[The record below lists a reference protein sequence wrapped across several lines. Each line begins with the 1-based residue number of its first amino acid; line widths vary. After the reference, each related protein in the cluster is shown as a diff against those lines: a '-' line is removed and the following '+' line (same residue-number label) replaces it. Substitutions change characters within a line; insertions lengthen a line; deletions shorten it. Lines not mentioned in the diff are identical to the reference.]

1 MARYQN
7 DLMLDAAFDWI
18 RARITMETA
27 SNDTSMPTTYSQAH
41 TIGTYRLAKASLT
54 STQCTLTD
62 YTGSGLGRKMTIAA
76 RSGITI
82 DASGVAKYINLAG
95 STGATVLMY
104 ITECTTQQLTTGNTV
119 NFPAWNIILNDAS
132 S

>member
-7 DLMLDAAFDWI
+7 DLMLDAAFDWL

-27 SNDTSMPTTYSQAH
+27 SDNTAMPTTYSQAT

-54 STQCTLTD
+54 STQMTLSD
-62 YTGSGLGRKMTIAA
+62 YTGSGLGRKVTIAA

-82 DASGVAKYINLAG
+82 DTSGVAKYVNLAG
-95 STGATVLMY
+95 STGSVLMY

>member
-18 RARITMETA
+18 RARITMETVSKSTA
-27 SNDTSMPTTYSQAH
+27 MPSNYSQAH

-54 STQCTLTD
+54 STQLTLSD

-82 DASGVAKYINLAG
+82 DTSGTAKYINLAG
-95 STGATVLMY
+95 STGSTLLY
-104 ITECTTQQLTTGNTV
+104 ITECTTQALTTGNTV